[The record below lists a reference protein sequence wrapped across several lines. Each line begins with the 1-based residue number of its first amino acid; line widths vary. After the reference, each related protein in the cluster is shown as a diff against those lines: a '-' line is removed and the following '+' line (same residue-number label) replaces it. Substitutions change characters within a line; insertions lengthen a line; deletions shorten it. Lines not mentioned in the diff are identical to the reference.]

1 MTENLSQKNKKLVKM
16 ATEVA
21 SNSEILSSP
30 EQPSRINSLS
40 SNDDCIELMT
50 RAYAKGT
57 IHILRKHLYSTKL
70 NLMPNFLQK
79 EFVFQ
84 HNILTKFSCSNL
96 KFLLLITCSRHR
108 NLQNIRIQIDQ

>member
-1 MTENLSQKNKKLVKM
+1 M

-57 IHILRKHLYSTKL
+57 IHILRKHLYILDKL
-70 NLMPNFLQK
+70 NLTSNSPNLFFHQNK
-79 EFVFQ
+79 R
-84 HNILTKFSCSNL
+84 IYFSTL
-96 KFLLLITCSRHR
+96 H
-108 NLQNIRIQIDQ
+108 IDEIFIM

>member
-1 MTENLSQKNKKLVKM
+1 M

-70 NLMPNFLQK
+70 NL
-79 EFVFQ
+79 
-84 HNILTKFSCSNL
+84 T
-96 KFLLLITCSRHR
+96 T
-108 NLQNIRIQIDQ
+108 

>member
-1 MTENLSQKNKKLVKM
+1 MTENLSQNKNTKKLVKM

-40 SNDDCIELMT
+40 SNDDYIELMT

-57 IHILRKHLYSTKL
+57 IHTLRKHLDSTKL
-70 NLMPNFLQK
+70 NLTN
-79 EFVFQ
+79 
-84 HNILTKFSCSNL
+84 
-96 KFLLLITCSRHR
+96 
-108 NLQNIRIQIDQ
+108 

>member
-1 MTENLSQKNKKLVKM
+1 M

-70 NLMPNFLQK
+70 NLTYYFFTKTCVFLSRQK
-79 EFVFQ
+79 
-84 HNILTKFSCSNL
+84 NYFSTL
-96 KFLLLITCSRHR
+96 HFDKIFML
-108 NLQNIRIQIDQ
+108 